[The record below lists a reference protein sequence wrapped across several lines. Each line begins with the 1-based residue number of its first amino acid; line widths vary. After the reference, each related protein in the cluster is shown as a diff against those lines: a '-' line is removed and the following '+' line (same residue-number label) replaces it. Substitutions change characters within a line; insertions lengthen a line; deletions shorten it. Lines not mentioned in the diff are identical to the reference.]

1 MARIGG
7 GGRGYSANVFFYNV
21 LLFAREGSILSVHCA
36 CILYRWWE
44 EDIWLYGK
52 FFARFSKHRRLEVIQ
67 FSRIILSLGRI
78 TMIRLCIRY
87 VELKMLSRN
96 VSGY

>member
-44 EDIWLYGK
+44 EDIWWKIFRPFLE
-52 FFARFSKHRRLEVIQ
+52 ASKTRGYSIFKNNFMFGSNNDDSIMYKIRRIE
-67 FSRIILSLGRI
+67 
-78 TMIRLCIRY
+78 
-87 VELKMLSRN
+87 N
-96 VSGY
+96 VK